1 MVNDSHSL
9 KSLSLPLSSME
20 ELLIATGETLWMT
33 IASLFLSYAFALP
46 LAILTNESSPR
57 GLFSNR
63 ILNTICNVI
72 IGIGRAIPFTIL
84 MVLILPLTRILV
96 GTGVGTNAV
105 IVPLTFAAVPFV
117 ARVIEQSLNE
127 VSKEIVE
134 AAMVDGVGKLKI
146 IFHIKIG
153 SRMYDIVNSVGIT
166 SIAIVSYTA
175 MSGAVGGGGLGS
187 YALTHGYYRYDWLS
201 VLWATIIIVVIVLLL
216 QLISKCLSKIWDW
229 R

>member
-1 MVNDSHSL
+1 MG
-9 KSLSLPLSSME
+9 

-33 IASLFLSYAFALP
+33 VASLFLSYAFAFP

-57 GLFSNR
+57 GLFPNK
-63 ILNTICNVI
+63 ILNMICNVV

-84 MVLILPLTRILV
+84 MVLVLPFTRLLI

-105 IVPLTFAAVPFV
+105 IVPLTFAATPFV

-127 VSKEIVE
+127 VPFDIVE
-134 AAMVDGVGKLKI
+134 AAKIDGTRKLHL
-146 IFHIKIG
+146 IFKIKIG
-153 SRMYDIVNSVGIT
+153 SRMYDIVNSIGIT

-175 MSGAVGGGGLGS
+175 MSGAVGGGGLGN

-201 VLWATIIIVVIVLLL
+201 VLWATIIIVIIVILL
-216 QLISKCLSKIWDW
+216 QLLSKAFSKIWDW

>member
-1 MVNDSHSL
+1 
-9 KSLSLPLSSME
+9 
-20 ELLIATGETLWMT
+20 MT
-33 IASLFLSYAFALP
+33 IVSLFLSYAFALP
-46 LAILTNESSPR
+46 FAILTNESSPL
-57 GLFSNR
+57 GLFPNR
-63 ILNTICNVI
+63 ILNMICNVI

-84 MVLILPLTRILV
+84 MVLILPLTRVLV

-105 IVPLTFAAVPFV
+105 IVPLTFAATPFV

-134 AAMVDGVGKLKI
+134 AAMVDGIGKLKI
-146 IFHIKIG
+146 IFCIKIG
-153 SRMYDIVNSVGIT
+153 SRMYEIVNSVGIT

-201 VLWATIIIVVIVLLL
+201 VLWATIIIVIIVLLL